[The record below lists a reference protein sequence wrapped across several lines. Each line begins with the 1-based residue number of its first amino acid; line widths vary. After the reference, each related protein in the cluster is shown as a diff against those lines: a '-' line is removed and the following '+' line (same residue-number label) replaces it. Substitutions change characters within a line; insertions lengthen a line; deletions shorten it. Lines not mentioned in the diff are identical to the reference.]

1 METVHSKDWGPT
13 SNVKGESQLNASVG
27 SSLIPDFGTQYPVSC
42 LNFLPPHLP
51 TMMV

>member
-1 METVHSKDWGPT
+1 METVHSKDWGST

-27 SSLIPDFGTQYPVSC
+27 FSLIPDFGTQYPVSC